1 MKQIPQ
7 KAQKW
12 KVRNHKGDFRL
23 LLLIA
28 PSAKRVKQSHAGTRI
43 LNLPGEKT
51 DEQGAPLQCA
61 VDDTQPSQG
70 AQLGKN

>member
-28 PSAKRVKQSHAGTRI
+28 PSAKRVKQSHAGKRI
-43 LNLPGEKT
+43 LICREKKPMNKAHPYNARSMILN
-51 DEQGAPLQCA
+51 QAR
-61 VDDTQPSQG
+61 VY
-70 AQLGKN
+70 N